1 MILELIAALSAGFAL
16 FGLVLLG
23 AALLRR
29 RAAKWLGP
37 AAFAAG
43 MLAYTVWSDYA
54 WPQTRLPPEGP
65 YVMLE
70 ATRSRVWYRPW
81 TWVAPTV
88 DHLLVLDRR
97 FTRVN
102 ADQPDLVMTRILRL
116 ARYVPESGFLAVFDC
131 AGARMAPLIEG
142 VDLSVAGLV
151 EGADW
156 ATLPEGDPVLH
167 GACALR
173 EEFADVRGEDR

>member
-1 MILELIAALSAGFAL
+1 MVLELIAALSAGFAL
-16 FGLVLLG
+16 FGVTMLA

-29 RAAKWLGP
+29 KPAKWAAP

-43 MLAYTVWSDYA
+43 MLAYTIWADYA
-54 WPQTRLPPEGP
+54 WTDTRLPPDGP
-65 YVMLE
+65 YVVVDR
-70 ATRSRVWYRPW
+70 AQSSSWYRPW
-81 TWVAPTV
+81 SWVAPLT
-88 DHLLVLDRR
+88 DHVLVLDRR

-102 ADQPDLVMTRILRL
+102 ADEPDLVISRIVRL

-131 AGARMAPLIEG
+131 VGTRMAPLVEG
-142 VDLSVAGLV
+142 VDLSAAGLT

-156 ATLPEGDPVLH
+156 AALPDGDPVLE

-173 EEFADVRGEDR
+173 EEFADVRGDTR